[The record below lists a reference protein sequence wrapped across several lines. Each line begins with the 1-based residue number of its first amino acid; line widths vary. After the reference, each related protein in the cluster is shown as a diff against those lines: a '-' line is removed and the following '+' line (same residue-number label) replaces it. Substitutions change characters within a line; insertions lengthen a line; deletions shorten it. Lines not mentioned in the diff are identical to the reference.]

1 MYDNDQIW
9 SSSSVRMVKSRC
21 HVSFKR
27 TSASRKHRLNPS
39 LQTTVSRKHVP
50 TATNQGCIFPNLQNS
65 IPNPK
70 PLPRSQVAAATSDG
84 RASPAENWKGTPPR
98 YTDDILRD
106 VGKGV
111 VIAALDMK
119 GANPWSRLPNCHQ
132 KDLEEMRD
140 WLKSRLISTEP
151 YR

>member
-1 MYDNDQIW
+1 MF
-9 SSSSVRMVKSRC
+9 RLR
-21 HVSFKR
+21 
-27 TSASRKHRLNPS
+27 RLN
-39 LQTTVSRKHVP
+39 VAYCIERFGKC
-50 TATNQGCIFPNLQNS
+50 CIFPNLHNP

-70 PLPRSQVAAATSDG
+70 PLPRSQVAAATTDG

-98 YTDDILRD
+98 YTDEILRD

-111 VIAALDMK
+111 AIAALDMK